1 VEFGLPRK
9 HKVPPITWTILAFF
23 ILVAL
28 AMTPRRYQ
36 VEVNLFFI
44 TLRLVLTLAIA
55 VVGFRYY
62 WRYWHHRESG
72 FGSRKSLLYRW
83 RKWML
88 DEED

>member
-9 HKVPPITWTILAFF
+9 HRVPPITWTILAFF

-36 VEVNLFFI
+36 GDVNVFFI
-44 TLRLVLTLAIA
+44 TLRLVLTSVIAI
-55 VVGFRYY
+55 VGFRYY
-62 WRYWHHRESG
+62 WRYWHHGESG
-72 FGSRKSLLYRW
+72 PASRKSLLYRW

-88 DEED
+88 DEE